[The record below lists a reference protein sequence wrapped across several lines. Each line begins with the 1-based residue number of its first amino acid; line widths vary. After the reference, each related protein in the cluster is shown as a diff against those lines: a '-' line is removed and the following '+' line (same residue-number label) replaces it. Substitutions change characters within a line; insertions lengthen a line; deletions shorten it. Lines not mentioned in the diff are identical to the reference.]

1 MPRRSLAETT
11 ARIADRLDRAHADA
25 YEAGWLR
32 GDAAARHGG
41 RAFLTPAEFHAIPDR
56 MFRRGY
62 KDGLRASLPIDR
74 PLWL

>member
-1 MPRRSLAETT
+1 MPRRSVAETR
-11 ARIADRLDRAHADA
+11 ARIAERLDPANAA
-25 YEAGWLR
+25 SYEAGWRR
-32 GDAAARHGG
+32 GYATRDP
-41 RAFLTPAEFHAIPDR
+41 LIPADFHAIPDR

>member
-1 MPRRSLAETT
+1 MPRRSLAETR
-11 ARIADRLDRAHADA
+11 ARIAERLDAAHAAA
-25 YEAGWLR
+25 YEAGYRR
-32 GDAAARHGG
+32 GHATRDL
-41 RAFLTPAEFHAIPDR
+41 LTPAEFHAIPDR

>member
-32 GDAAARHGG
+32 GYATRDL
-41 RAFLTPAEFHAIPDR
+41 LTPAEFHAIPDR

-62 KDGLRASLPIDR
+62 KDGLRASLPADR

>member
-11 ARIADRLDRAHADA
+11 ARITDRLDAAHAAA
-25 YEAGWLR
+25 YEAGWRR
-32 GDAAARHGG
+32 GYATEDL
-41 RAFLTPAEFHAIPDR
+41 LTPGEFHAIADR

-62 KDGLRASLPIDR
+62 KDGLRASLPAGR